1 MNQINYPQLIKNNWA
16 SILIISLSVIVL
28 ALILSL
34 IQPLQ
39 YRSRVEFLVIQ
50 KQSLTMDAYA
60 ASRASEKLASGLA
73 TVVRTKSFFD
83 KVLNSNY
90 GISRTSFPEDEKEL
104 RKYWQKNITTSV
116 SPETSL
122 LQINVYQTNK
132 KEANKIA
139 AAIAYVLTNESSEY
153 YGGGDSVIIKVVN
166 EPLASNYPVRP
177 NVLMNSLTGFIIGL
191 IISLAWII
199 YQENKKINY
208 TTSAWETKN
217 KDYPKTTEEDYK
229 PENYQDEIS
238 KMFQTINN
246 N

>member
-16 SILIISLSVIVL
+16 SILITSLAVIVL
-28 ALILSL
+28 ALVLSL
-34 IQPLQ
+34 VQPLQ

-90 GISRTSFPEDEKEL
+90 GIGRSSFPDDEKAL

-122 LQINVYQTNK
+122 LQVNVYQTSK

-139 AAIAYVLTNESSEY
+139 SAIAYVLTNESAEY
-153 YGGGDSVIIKVVN
+153 YGGGESVVIKVVN

-177 NVLMNSLTGFIIGL
+177 NIIMNALSGLIIGL
-191 IISLAWII
+191 ILALAWII

-208 TTSAWETKN
+208 VLSTPKTTSAVEEET
-217 KDYPKTTEEDYK
+217 YK
-229 PENYQDEIS
+229 PEKYNDDLSRMYQS
-238 KMFQTINN
+238 INN